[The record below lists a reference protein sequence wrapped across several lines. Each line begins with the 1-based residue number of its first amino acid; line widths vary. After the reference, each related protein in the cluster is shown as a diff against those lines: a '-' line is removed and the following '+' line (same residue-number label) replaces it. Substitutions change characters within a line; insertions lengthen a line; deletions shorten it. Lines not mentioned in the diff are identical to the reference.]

1 MPRYLLDTNILTD
14 LIKHPDGRVR
24 DRIAEVGEENLCT
37 SIIVACEL
45 RFGARK
51 KNAAA
56 LTKRIDLLLQTIE
69 VLPLADDVD
78 RTYAEVRTALEKK
91 GRSIGANDLLIGA
104 HALNER
110 CLLVTHN
117 RSEFAPIAGLKVEDW
132 LADENPEGQR

>member
-1 MPRYLLDTNILTD
+1 MPLYLLDTNILTD

-24 DRIAEVGEENLCT
+24 KRIAEVGEENVCT
-37 SIIVACEL
+37 SIVVACEL

-56 LTKRIDLLLQTIE
+56 LTKRIEQLLQAIE
-69 VLPLADDVD
+69 VLQLAEDVD

-110 CLLVTHN
+110 CVLVTHN
-117 RSEFAPIAGLKVEDW
+117 GSEFAHITGLKVEDW
-132 LADENPEGQR
+132 LAD

>member
-1 MPRYLLDTNILTD
+1 MPLYLLDTNILTD

-24 DRIAEVGEENLCT
+24 KRVAEVGEENLCT
-37 SIIVACEL
+37 SIVVACEL

-56 LTKRIDLLLQTIE
+56 LTKRIEQLLQTIE
-69 VLPLADDVD
+69 VMPLAEDVD
-78 RTYAEVRTALEKK
+78 CTYAEVRTALEKK

-110 CLLVTHN
+110 CVLVTHN
-117 RSEFAPIAGLKVEDW
+117 GSEFAHIAGLKIEDW
-132 LADENPEGQR
+132 LAD

>member
-1 MPRYLLDTNILTD
+1 VPLYLLDTNILAD

-24 DRIAEVGEENLCT
+24 KRIAEVGEENLCT

-51 KNAAA
+51 KNAPV
-56 LTKRIDLLLQTIE
+56 LTKRIEQLLETIDI
-69 VLPLADDVD
+69 LPLAENVD
-78 RTYAEVRTALEKK
+78 RAYAEVRTALERK

-110 CLLVTHN
+110 CVLVTHN
-117 RSEFAPIAGLKVEDW
+117 ASEFARIAGLKIEDW
-132 LADENPEGQR
+132 LAD

>member
-1 MPRYLLDTNILTD
+1 MPLYLLDTDILTD

-24 DRIAEVGEENLCT
+24 TRIAEVGEENLCT
-37 SIIVACEL
+37 SIVVACEL

-51 KNAAA
+51 KNAPT
-56 LTKRIDLLLQTIE
+56 LTKRIEQLLQTIE
-69 VLPLADDVD
+69 ILPLAEDVD

-110 CLLVTHN
+110 CVLVTHN
-117 RSEFAPIAGLKVEDW
+117 GSKFVHIAGLKIQDW
-132 LADENPEGQR
+132 LAD

>member
-1 MPRYLLDTNILTD
+1 MSLYLLDTNILTD

-24 DRIAEVGEENLCT
+24 KRIAEVGEENLCT
-37 SIIVACEL
+37 SIVVACEL

-51 KNAAA
+51 KNAPA
-56 LTKRIDLLLQTIE
+56 LTKRIEQLLQTIE
-69 VLPLADDVD
+69 VLPLAEDVD

-110 CLLVTHN
+110 CVLVTHN
-117 RSEFAPIAGLKVEDW
+117 GSELGHIAGLKIEDW
-132 LADENPEGQR
+132 LAH